1 VRGHR
6 CGAGRVG
13 GLRPGP
19 GSRDA
24 VTGAPA
30 ELIAS
35 YGTTTPDLLELVD
48 WLRGLGV
55 TDVAMESTG
64 VYWKPIVYLLEDDF
78 TVLLVNAAHI
88 KHVPG
93 RKTDTIDAAWIAQ
106 LLAHGLLTAS
116 FVPPPPVRELRDLTR
131 YRKALINEKTAQV
144 NRIHKVLQDSGIK
157 PATYATEVM
166 GVSGRAMMR
175 ALIAGQSDSAVLAE
189 LAKGRMRTKIP
200 DLRKALTGRF
210 REHHGFV
217 LKQMLDHVEAQ
228 EAEIAALDERIE
240 AALAPFVAQVELLRT
255 IPGVDHR
262 SAQVILAEIGPD
274 MSVFPTAGHLA
285 SWVGMCPGQ
294 RDSGRHGSAKTRK
307 GSKWL
312 RGALVQS
319 AARPHAAKA
328 PTCPNATG
336 RSCAAAVMPRPS
348 SPSATRSCSPPTACW
363 PPHSP
368 TPTPAQLPLAGSPP
382 NVSLAKP
389 SDAYKTSATKSPSS
403 PAPTQH
409 DPQSQHHVGLFSEQY
424 SGPLP
429 GPP

>member
-1 VRGHR
+1 MEQLIQRCAGIDVGQAESMVCVR
-6 CGAGRVG
+6 V
-13 GLRPGP
+13 P
-19 GSRDA
+19 DA

-64 VYWKPIVYLLEDDF
+64 VYWKPIYYLLEDDF

-93 RKTDTIDAAWIAQ
+93 RKTDTIDSAWIAQ

-157 PATYATEVM
+157 LTTYATDVM

-175 ALIAGQSDSAVLAE
+175 ALIAGQRDSAALAD

-210 REHHGFV
+210 REHHGFL

-228 EAEIAALDERIE
+228 EADIAALDERIE
-240 AALAPFVAQVELLRT
+240 AALAPFVAQVELLAT
-255 IPGVDHR
+255 IPGVDRR

-285 SWVGMCPGQ
+285 SWAGCARGNATRQANTDRVRPASDPSGYAEPWSSPPG
-294 RDSGRHGSAKTRK
+294 
-307 GSKWL
+307 
-312 RGALVQS
+312 
-319 AARPHAAKA
+319 RPHAAKA

-336 RSCAAAVMPRPS
+336 RSCAAAVTPKPS
-348 SPSATRSCSPPTACW
+348 SPLATRSCLPPAACW

-368 TPTPAQLPLAGSPP
+368 TPTPAPP
-382 NVSLAKP
+382 P
-389 SDAYKTSATKSPSS
+389 
-403 PAPTQH
+403 
-409 DPQSQHHVGLFSEQY
+409 
-424 SGPLP
+424 
-429 GPP
+429 

>member
-1 VRGHR
+1 MEQLIQRCAGIDVGQAESVVCVR
-6 CGAGRVG
+6 V
-13 GLRPGP
+13 P
-19 GSRDA
+19 DA

-48 WLRGLGV
+48 WVGGLGV
-55 TDVAMESTG
+55 SDVAMEPAG
-64 VYWKPIVYLLEDDF
+64 VYWKPIYYLLEDDF

-93 RKTDTIDAAWIAQ
+93 RKTDTIDSAWIAQ

-116 FVPPPPVRELRDLTR
+116 FAPPPPVRELRDLTR

-157 PATYATEVM
+157 PATYATDVM
-166 GVSGRAMMR
+166 GVSGRAMMA
-175 ALIAGQSDSAVLAE
+175 ALIAGQSDSTALAE

-210 REHHGFV
+210 RQHHGFL
-217 LKQMLDHVEAQ
+217 LKLMLDHVEAQ
-228 EAEIAALDERIE
+228 EAEIAALDQRIE
-240 AALAPFVAQVELLRT
+240 AALTPFVDQVELLAT
-255 IPGVDHR
+255 IPGVDCR

-285 SWVGMCPGQ
+285 SWAGMCTGQ
-294 RDSGRHGSAKTRK
+294 RDSAGKHGSGKIRK

-312 RGALVQS
+312 RSPGPVGPRALTQKRLLPV
-319 AARPHAAKA
+319 RTLP
-328 PTCPNATG
+328 G
-336 RSCAAAVMPRPS
+336 RSWAAAVTLRPS
-348 SPSATRSCSPPTACW
+348 SLLVTRSCSPPTASW

-368 TPTPAQLPLAGSPP
+368 TPTPPP
-382 NVSLAKP
+382 
-389 SDAYKTSATKSPSS
+389 
-403 PAPTQH
+403 
-409 DPQSQHHVGLFSEQY
+409 
-424 SGPLP
+424 
-429 GPP
+429 